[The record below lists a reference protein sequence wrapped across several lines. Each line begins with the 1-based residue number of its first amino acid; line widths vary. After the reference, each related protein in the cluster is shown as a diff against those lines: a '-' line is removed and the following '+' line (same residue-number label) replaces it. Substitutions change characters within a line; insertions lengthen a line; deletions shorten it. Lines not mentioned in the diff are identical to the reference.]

1 MTGTVPASSASMVEC
16 DFLVIGA
23 GIAGAS
29 AAWALAE
36 HGSVVVLERETS
48 AGYHTTGRS
57 AAQFLESY
65 GNLSTRCLTRGG
77 RPFFESPPDGF
88 TDMPL
93 LSPRAAMFFAR
104 EDQLDTLHALHATV
118 SALTP
123 EVALIDAKEACEFVP
138 AMRIDYV
145 AEAMLEPDSMDIDVN
160 ALHQGF
166 LRGAR
171 RRGVRIV
178 LDAGVESLQYR
189 HPRWEA
195 DTCDGR
201 YAAKAVVNAAGAWCD
216 EVARLAG
223 AQPIGLVPKRRTVFT
238 FDPPAGSGSDAWPLG
253 IDVDEELFF
262 KPDAGRLMCSA
273 ADETPSPPCD
283 AQPEDL
289 DIAIAVDRL
298 GKATTLE
305 VNQIVSRWAGLRSFV
320 SDHSLVIGP
329 DADLEGFHWVAG
341 QGGYGIQTSPAVAR
355 TIAALATGGDVPDDL
370 LALGLRRSDIDPAR
384 LQTGLGDP

>member
-1 MTGTVPASSASMVEC
+1 MAEC

-36 HGSVVVLERETS
+36 HGSVVVIERETA

-65 GNLSTRCLTRGG
+65 GNLSTRSLTRGG
-77 RPFFESPPDGF
+77 RTFFEDPPSGF
-88 TDMPL
+88 TDTAL

-104 EDQLDTLHALHATV
+104 EDQLDTLHALHASV

-123 EVALIDAKEACEFVP
+123 EVVLIDAEETCDRVP
-138 AMRIDYV
+138 VMRADYV
-145 AEAMLEPDSMDIDVN
+145 AGAMLEPDSMDIDVN

-178 LDAGVESLQYR
+178 LDAEVESLEHR
-189 HPRWEA
+189 RVWWEA
-195 DTCDGR
+195 STRNGD

-216 EVARLAG
+216 EIARIAG
-223 AQPIGLVPKRRTVFT
+223 ARPIGLVPKRRTVFT
-238 FDPPAGSGSDAWPLG
+238 FDPPADCGSDAWPLA
-253 IDVDEELFF
+253 IDVDERLYF
-262 KPDAGRLMCSA
+262 KPDAGRLICSP

-283 AQPEDL
+283 AQPEDI
-289 DIAIAVDRL
+289 DVAIAVDRL

-305 VNQIVSRWAGLRSFV
+305 VRRIVSRWAGLRSFV
-320 SDHSLVIGP
+320 DDHCLVIGP
-329 DADLEGFHWVAG
+329 DVDLDGFYWVAG

-355 TIAALATGGDVPDDL
+355 TIAALATGRDVPDDL
-370 LALGLRRSDIDPAR
+370 RALGLKRSDIDPAR
-384 LQTGLGDP
+384 LQGARRDHA